1 MFITT
6 KRSSGLIAALSLVFA
21 LSHSATAAPV
31 PTGAAAQT
39 PQETPAA
46 GVSQTSSKNFTPV
59 ENLPT
64 KLPRYFEVVPGKDPN
79 GWSFILEPYGWAL
92 GIDGTVG
99 VGRFSSDVNV
109 NSIDVL
115 KHIDWFIF
123 MKGEVRK
130 GKWGVFADGFFAQL
144 SAEGSP
150 PGPLYDNVN
159 LKVQQGMAEL
169 GIAYR
174 VIDDRRGFVD
184 AYVGA
189 RYNYLGLSLGASV
202 DTAGVQDVSDAA
214 AQRIFTRIRE
224 KSQAIITQNAGILE
238 SDLQNQISQGV
249 TGRRLEEWGNLPH
262 SASDFLKDAEVL
274 NVFKRAGPEVRNY
287 IAAVAAADTAAAK
300 NQLTQDIQNR
310 VSAAQTKLANAIAGR
325 LNKSLPTSQSASK
338 WWIDPIIGLRG
349 QINFTRWFFLALQG
363 DVGGFTAGSQIAWLA
378 TGTLGINFTR
388 NIFVEAGYRYYYVD
402 YTSGSFSYKVA
413 EAGPFMGFGVK
424 F

>member
-1 MFITT
+1 MFLV
-6 KRSSGLIAALSLVFA
+6 GALSN
-21 LSHSATAAPV
+21 SASAAPP
-31 PTGAAAQT
+31 PTNASGQT
-39 PQETPAA
+39 PPDTPAA
-46 GVSQTSSKNFTPV
+46 AEASQVASKNFAPIEQV
-59 ENLPT
+59 PAQLP
-64 KLPRYFEVVPGKDPN
+64 KYFEVVPGKDPN
-79 GWSFILEPYGWAL
+79 GWSFILEPYGWAMGL
-92 GIDGTVG
+92 DGTVG
-99 VGRFSSDVNV
+99 VGKFSSDVDF
-109 NSIDVL
+109 SSLDL
-115 KHIDWFIF
+115 LRHIDWFIF

-130 GKWGVFADGFFAQL
+130 GKWGVFADGFFAKL
-144 SAEGSP
+144 SGDASP
-150 PGPLYDNVN
+150 PGPLYNSAN
-159 LKVQQGMAEL
+159 LKLQQGMAEL
-169 GIAYR
+169 SIAYR
-174 VIDDRRGFVD
+174 VISDRRGFLD

-189 RYNYLGLSLGASV
+189 RYNYLGLNMGASV
-202 DTAGVQDVSDAA
+202 DTAGVQDVGDAT
-214 AQRIFTRIRE
+214 AQRIVTRIQETSR
-224 KSQAIITQNAGILE
+224 AIITQNAGILE
-238 SDLQNQISQGV
+238 SDLQNQISQGL
-249 TGRRLEEWGNLPH
+249 TDRRLEEWGNLPH

-274 NVFKRAGPEVRNY
+274 NVFKRVGPEVRNY

-325 LNKSLPTSQSASK
+325 LNKSLPTSESASK

-378 TGTLGINFTR
+378 TGTLGINFAR

>member
-1 MFITT
+1 MFITR
-6 KRSSGLIAALSLVFA
+6 KRSAGFIAALFLVGA
-21 LSHSATAAPV
+21 LSNSASAAHP
-31 PTGAAAQT
+31 PTSAAAQT
-39 PQETPAA
+39 AEAA
-46 GVSQTSSKNFTPV
+46 DAGASQTTSKNFAPIEQVPTQ
-59 ENLPT
+59 LP
-64 KLPRYFEVVPGKDPN
+64 KYFEVVPGKDPN
-79 GWSFILEPYGWAL
+79 GWSFMLEPYGWAL

-109 NSIDVL
+109 SSIDVL

-144 SAEGSP
+144 SGEGSP

-159 LKVQQGMAEL
+159 LKIQQGMAEL

-174 VIDDRRGFVD
+174 VISDRRGFLD

-189 RYNYLGLSLGASV
+189 RYNYLGLNLGAGI
-202 DTAGVQDVSDAA
+202 DTAGVQDVGDAA
-214 AQRIFTRIRE
+214 AQRIVTRIQE
-224 KSQAIITQNAGILE
+224 KAQAIIAQDASILE
-238 SDLQNQISQGV
+238 TDLENQIKQGLTDRV
-249 TGRRLEEWGNLPH
+249 LEKEADLPH
-262 SASDFLKDAEVL
+262 SARDFLKEKALVD
-274 NVFKRAGPEVRNY
+274 VFKRVGPEVRNY
-287 IAAVAAADTAAAK
+287 VAAVAASDIAAAK
-300 NQLTQDIQNR
+300 SQLTQDIQNR
-310 VSAAQTKLANAIAGR
+310 VSVAQKKLAKAISQRLGNA
-325 LNKSLPTSQSASK
+325 LPTSESASK

-402 YTSGSFSYKVA
+402 YTSGSFTYKVA